1 MKVIDLLLRECAKSR
16 EKETQILTTQTFI
29 KTYNVQQSKHRLQLE
44 VNETIIFELQGIRWE
59 LSMMTLSYKL
69 TKRTK
74 TEKF

>member
-1 MKVIDLLLRECAKSR
+1 MKAIDLLLRECAKRR
-16 EKETQILTTQTFI
+16 EKETKNLTTQTFI
-29 KTYNVQQSKHRLQLE
+29 KTYNVQQSKHRLRHE

-59 LSMMTLSYKL
+59 LSMMRLSYKL